1 MNDAKCGRADPISR
15 QGGWEAD
22 MHRYDVDVDAVV
34 WNGTF
39 LGETPVS
46 MSGLPGILKIK
57 SPNAHRISRTP
68 SHLGA
73 VLEYGNASLTRL
85 VV

>member
-1 MNDAKCGRADPISR
+1 
-15 QGGWEAD
+15 

-34 WNGTF
+34 WSGTF
-39 LGETPVS
+39 LGETPVE

-57 SPNAHRISRTP
+57 SPNAHRGLRTP

-73 VLEYGNASLTRL
+73 VLEFGSASLTHL
-85 VV
+85 VM

>member
-1 MNDAKCGRADPISR
+1 MKCDRARPISR

-34 WNGTF
+34 WSGTF
-39 LGETPVS
+39 LGETPVR
-46 MSGLPGILKIK
+46 MSGLPGMLEIK
-57 SPNAHRISRTP
+57 LPNAHQSSRTP

-73 VLEYGNASLTRL
+73 ALEFESASLTHL